1 MLDAGAL
8 VEWLTLAVTDTTP
21 AGTAVGYEVR
31 IGDTTDPDDG
41 TWSAFTPVVGG
52 GDVAGMSRYAQ
63 YRATLTTTD
72 PGSTPVVE
80 RVAIGHVTAP
90 SGPTILGGIGSVV
103 EGNTGTVELQVP
115 VRLSAPSGATVRVNW
130 ATAPTPGLIAGQ
142 DYDTANGTLIFAPGD
157 TEELITITVHGDN
170 IDEPGVLFGA
180 EWLFLAMSAPVNGSF
195 GPGLFGAVA
204 HGFIADDDPTPI
216 ITGGIGAVIEGD
228 DGPVE
233 LQIPIRLSGPSASTV
248 TVNYTTVPSTGLV
261 PGEDY
266 LTESGT
272 VTFAPGDTEEFVTIT
287 VLGDNIDEPGVLFGA
302 EWLFISLAAPT
313 NAIFGTGFFATVA
326 HGFISD
332 DD

>member
-1 MLDAGAL
+1 M
-8 VEWLTLAVTDTTP
+8 TRPIPTTGHGRRSP
-21 AGTAVGYEVR
+21 R
-31 IGDTTDPDDG
+31 
-41 TWSAFTPVVGG
+41 VVGG

-72 PGSTPVVE
+72 PAATPVVE

-90 SGPTILGGIGSVV
+90 SGPTITGGIGSVV

-142 DYDTANGTLIFAPGD
+142 DYDTANGTLVFAPGD

-180 EWLFLAMSAPVNGSF
+180 EWLFLAMSAPVNASF

-204 HGFIADDDPTPI
+204 HGFIADDDPTPV
-216 ITGGIGAVIEGD
+216 ITGGIAAVTEGD

-266 LTESGT
+266 LTKSGT
-272 VTFAPGDTEEFVTIT
+272 VTFAPGDTEEFVSIT

-302 EWLFISLAAPT
+302 EWLFISLSSPT
-313 NAIFGTGFFATVA
+313 NAVFGTGFFATFA